1 MAVNK
6 QNLISLLVDQST
18 TINQNK
24 IFNSGATS
32 FKTRFQNVKRRKE
45 VRFGLKNSL
54 LIPG

>member
-6 QNLISLLVDQST
+6 QNLISLLVT